1 MSKYKRVETD
11 IKSEAL
17 LVKALQ
23 DLKIAFEQGEALPL
37 FGYQG
42 DRRRETAEVVIRRHD
57 IGLSANDLGFHR
69 REDGGFEAVISEYD
83 SRTHGQ
89 KMLNQVRQRY
99 AYHAV
104 CQQARARGYN
114 VVEQKAEGGA
124 VRLQLVRR

>member
-11 IKSEAL
+11 IKSQGL

-37 FGYQG
+37 YGYRG
-42 DRRRETAEVVIRRHD
+42 DRRRETAEVVIRRHNID
-57 IGLSANDLGFHR
+57 MSANDLGFHR
-69 REDGGFEAVISEYD
+69 REDGGFEAIISQYD
-83 SRTHGQ
+83 SETRGQ
-89 KMLNQVRQRY
+89 EMLNQVRQRY